1 MSTESTPWHRS
12 GWFAIALLV
21 GFLACMSQAV
31 ISGLNLT
38 MGQGLTPEQLDG
50 LRVRF
55 FPTALG
61 ALIFGGLLVRGIARP
76 GAPDRPAA

>member
-1 MSTESTPWHRS
+1 MSARPPWHRS

-38 MGQGLTPEQLDG
+38 MGHGLAPEALDA
-50 LRVRF
+50 LRARF
-55 FPTALG
+55 VPTAIG
-61 ALIFGGLLVRGIARP
+61 AVVFGALLVRGIVRP
-76 GAPDRPAA
+76 GQPDRP